1 MGLLT
6 NPGDIAS
13 PRAKY
18 VGTLINNK
26 GRICNFLFLCG
37 CVWFACL
44 ADLNLNHATYFS
56 ENALL
61 PGKWYLMNEMQVIM
75 QLYSPTF

>member
-6 NPGDIAS
+6 NPGGISS

-18 VGTLINNK
+18 VSTMIENK
-26 GRICNFLFLCG
+26 GRICNVLFLCG
-37 CVWFACL
+37 IIWFGCL
-44 ADLNLNHATYFS
+44 ADLNFNHATYFS

-61 PGKWYLMNEMQVIM
+61 PGEW
-75 QLYSPTF
+75 PD